1 MKEKTLLNIL
11 DKCSNSVMPIT
22 SKGSVVYII
31 TSHKNN
37 GEIRYKL
44 SNSLQHA
51 INMFRAND
59 KANAQDLVLCR
70 AIVPQD
76 MNLEIMEFKAKQT
89 YTERFE
95 ALRIRQYKNDALIK
109 QEYLNDI
116 NLFYDYKRSLK
127 KLGRSLINQN
137 CGRFTMI
144 KDNEK
149 VEIALMKGAKND
161 NENINL

>member
-1 MKEKTLLNIL
+1 MKEQTLLNIL
-11 DKCSNSVMPIT
+11 NKCFNNDMPIT
-22 SKGSVVYII
+22 PKGSVIYIL

-51 INMFRAND
+51 INMFRSND
-59 KANAQDLVLCR
+59 KINTQDLVLCR

-76 MNLEIMEFKAKQT
+76 MKLEIVELKAVGAYME
-89 YTERFE
+89 EFE
-95 ALRIRQYKNDALIK
+95 ALRIRQYKNDTLIK
-109 QEYLNDI
+109 QEYLNDV

-127 KLGRSLINQN
+127 RLGRSLVSQN
-137 CGRFTMI
+137 SGRFEMI

-149 VEIALMKGAKND
+149 VEITLMKGVKND
-161 NENINL
+161 NESFTL

>member
-11 DKCSNSVMPIT
+11 NKCSNSEMPTT

-37 GEIRYKL
+37 GEIRYRL
-44 SNSLQHA
+44 YSSLQHA
-51 INMFRAND
+51 IKVFRAND
-59 KANAQDLVLCR
+59 KVNAQDLVLCR

-76 MNLEIMEFKAKQT
+76 MNLEIMEFKAKQS
-89 YTERFE
+89 YVERFE
-95 ALRIRQYKNDALIK
+95 ALRIRQYKNDTLIK

-127 KLGRSLINQN
+127 KLGRSLISQN

-161 NENINL
+161 NESINL

>member
-11 DKCSNSVMPIT
+11 NKCSNSIMPIT
-22 SKGSVVYII
+22 PKGSVIYIL

-37 GEIRYKL
+37 GEIKYKL

-70 AIVPQD
+70 AVVPQD

-89 YTERFE
+89 YIERFE
-95 ALRIRQYKNDALIK
+95 ALRIRQYKDDTLIK

-127 KLGRSLINQN
+127 KLGRSLISQN

-149 VEIALMKGAKND
+149 VELALMKGAKND
-161 NENINL
+161 NESINL